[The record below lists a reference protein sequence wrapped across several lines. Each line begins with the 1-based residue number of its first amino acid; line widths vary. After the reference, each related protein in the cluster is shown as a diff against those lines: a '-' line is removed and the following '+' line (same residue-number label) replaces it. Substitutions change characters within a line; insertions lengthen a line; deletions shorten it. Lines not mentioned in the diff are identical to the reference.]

1 MHLKIE
7 PIVDIDTLLSIAL
20 ECMDL
25 QSDHVLFSE
34 KLYKG
39 DFVNFFFFVEFY
51 EGNIWWNQMVYFKF
65 LNVPNRQT
73 HK

>member
-25 QSDHVLFSE
+25 QSDHILLSE
-34 KLYKG
+34 KLYIG
-39 DFVNFFFFVEFY
+39 DFVNFFLVEFN

-65 LNVPNRQT
+65 LNVPNRET